1 MGGKG
6 FEGRTSRH
14 RKRTAVD
21 WRIQISREK
30 MIKKKKNKV
39 VSAVWT
45 PNFKRIMRNMR
56 TQPKENVQ
64 VDALKS
70 ANICRQFYKR
80 NTDCAQ

>member
-30 MIKKKKNKV
+30 MIEKKNKV

-70 ANICRQFYKR
+70 ANYFRQFYKR